1 MAITPINNVM
11 IPRSADMNLIKHQED
26 SKPLVDQQNIQVQV
40 RSREEAL
47 LHQVL
52 NPENSE
58 KMKNDADAREEGKG
72 QYFAMGR
79 RKKGKKDGQPA
90 GGDRVIKKQGSSGFD
105 IKV

>member
-26 SKPLVDQQNIQVQV
+26 TKPQIDQQNIQVQV
-40 RSREEAL
+40 KSREEAL
-47 LHQVL
+47 SHQVL

-58 KMKNDADAREEGKG
+58 KMKNDADARDEGKG
-72 QYFAMGR
+72 KYSAGGR
-79 RKKGKKDGQPA
+79 RKKDKKDGQPA